1 MIEEMTNLGI
11 VETNSIALLEFMRVS
26 PSLSLICLCD
36 FMIPGEM
43 GTQKF
48 AGWYLQKVMGC
59 IVTVGSDALCL
70 DTVMGDSD
78 SQL

>member
-48 AGWYLQKVMGC
+48 AGWYL
-59 IVTVGSDALCL
+59 
-70 DTVMGDSD
+70 
-78 SQL
+78 